1 DYRNGISSFEIFLA
15 QRYLLGYE
23 VPQITDPMQVV
34 ALDMNCS
41 QSFSNLDLFIMQ
53 RLLVDDLDEV
63 PDCNSWNFVPNTHEF
78 VADWQDGGSVF
89 PAPRRAEVILE
100 SDTMVMFNAIK
111 TGDLLGDA
119 DVGRSNG
126 TLPLSVALPE
136 VLTAGQ
142 TYHVAISLTD
152 AADLVALQAELTL
165 DEGLELISV
174 LPADLSG
181 LRAGERLAERG
192 TIRLSW
198 FSETGDF
205 RALNA
210 GARVVELAVRATE
223 TRRAAAG
230 LISLRTSAGF
240 PAEAHDGAQRRLVP
254 NLQTVIA
261 GADIAA
267 FRLVGAAPNP
277 ANDFV
282 DIRFELPTSD
292 EVQLIL
298 FDALG
303 RPAIQRTQPLEAGPQ
318 RFRLDTRALPA
329 GAYHYQLRA
338 GAEMVSGKLI
348 LRR

>member
-1 DYRNGISSFEIFLA
+1 
-15 QRYLLGYE
+15 LGYE

-41 QSFSNLDLFIMQ
+41 QSFSNLDLFLMQ
-53 RLLVDDLDEV
+53 RLLVDDLDEL
-63 PDCNSWNFVPNTHEF
+63 PGCNSWSFIPNTHEF
-78 VADWQDGGSVF
+78 AADWNDGNVF

-100 SDTMVMFNAIK
+100 SDTLVMFTAVK

-119 DVGRSNG
+119 DVSRSSG
-126 TLPLSVALPE
+126 TLPLSVEWPE

-142 TYHVAISLTD
+142 TYTVAISLTE
-152 AADLVALQAELTL
+152 AADLVALQGELTL
-165 DEGLELISV
+165 AEGLELVSV

-181 LRAGERLAERG
+181 IRAGERLAERG

-210 GARVVELAVRATE
+210 GAKVVELAVRATE
-223 TRRAAAG
+223 TRRSAAG
-230 LISLRTSAGF
+230 LITLRTTAGF

-254 NLQTVIA
+254 ELQTIVT
-261 GADIAA
+261 GSDIAA

-277 ANDFV
+277 ASDFV
-282 DIRFELPTSD
+282 DIRFEIPTTN
-292 EVQLIL
+292 EVHLTL

-303 RPAIQRTQPLEAGPQ
+303 RPVIRRAQPLEAGPQ

-329 GAYHYQLRA
+329 GAYYYQLRA
-338 GAEMVSGKLI
+338 GGEVASGKLV
-348 LRR
+348 LRQ